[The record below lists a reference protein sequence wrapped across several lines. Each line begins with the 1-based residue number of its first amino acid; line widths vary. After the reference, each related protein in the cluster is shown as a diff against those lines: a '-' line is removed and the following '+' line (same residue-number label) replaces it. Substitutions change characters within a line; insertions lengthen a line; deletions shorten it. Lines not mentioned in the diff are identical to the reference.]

1 MFIRE
6 NDEVEIKI
14 YCKKNKVN
22 YSALTEKDFKAVPEL
37 DKPKYEV
44 LSVIMRLLTWG
55 TFNKLQDDA
64 LVDAPGGEQKF
75 NYRLYKE
82 SRLKTL
88 IKSWSAKD
96 KDGKSIPV
104 SENMIAHLAPSVAE
118 CILKAYDEVSIL
130 SEEEEGK

>member
-14 YCKKNKVN
+14 YCKKIRTR
-22 YSALTEKDFKAVPEL
+22 YAALTEKEFKAIPEL
-37 DKPKYEV
+37 EKPKYE
-44 LSVIMRLLTWG
+44 LLTIMMREMTWG
-55 TFNKLQDDA
+55 TFNKLHEDA
-64 LVDAPGGEQKF
+64 LEDAPGGEQKF

-82 SRLKTL
+82 SKLKAL

-96 KDGKSIPV
+96 KEGKIIPV

-118 CILKAYDEVSIL
+118 CIIKAYDEVSL
-130 SEEEEGK
+130 LNEEEEGK